1 MPLEMFLEKRA
12 NLAKYDERAGLA
24 TPIYIKDS
32 TDSTEYKVN
41 YTLENNKQLHKT
53 SFVIL
58 PHRYTLFASDLLNF
72 GSDRRACP
80 YDYRLNEESYE
91 RLMTKLLP
99 LRKVYVHITINASEY
114 TEHIYHLR
122 TVSVHL

>member
-1 MPLEMFLEKRA
+1 MPLEIFLEKRA
-12 NLAKYDERAGLA
+12 NLAKYDERSALA
-24 TPIYIKDS
+24 TPIYIKEF

-58 PHRYTLFASDLLNF
+58 PHRYTMFASDLLNF
-72 GSDRRACP
+72 SSAPGSCP

-99 LRKVYVHITINASEY
+99 LRKDRFVP
-114 TEHIYHLR
+114 TEQLMLR
-122 TVSVHL
+122 RSQSISII